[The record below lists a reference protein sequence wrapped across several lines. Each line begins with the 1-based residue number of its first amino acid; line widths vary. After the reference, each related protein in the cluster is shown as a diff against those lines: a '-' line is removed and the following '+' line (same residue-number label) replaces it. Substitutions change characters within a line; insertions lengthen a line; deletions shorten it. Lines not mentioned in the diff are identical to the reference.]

1 MRISFFSIMLIAV
14 SCTSPKPQTITQ
26 NVVNSA
32 NADSIIA
39 SIEVAIPPTVDS
51 LNLSNFAQL
60 IASLNTIPFEQ
71 RQVTLKSIKDEA
83 VTLFKQTWPDEFN
96 TNPIRSR
103 YTVFLTD
110 THVAADN
117 RLGQSAAAQQAEA
130 ITKMKKSWNI
140 FTAQISEKEPS
151 AIFETTPR

>member
-39 SIEVAIPPTVDS
+39 SIAVAIPPTIDS

-110 THVAADN
+110 IHVAADK
-117 RLGQSAAAQQAEA
+117 RLGQNAAAQQAEA
-130 ITKMKKSWNI
+130 IVKMKKSWNI

>member
-1 MRISFFSIMLIAV
+1 MRTFLFSIMLIAV
-14 SCTSPKPQTITQ
+14 SCTSPKPQANTQ

-32 NADSIIA
+32 YADSIIA
-39 SIEVAIPPTVDS
+39 SIDVVIPPSIDA
-51 LNLSNFAQL
+51 LNLLNFVQL
-60 IASLNTIPFEQ
+60 MESLNTIPFEQ

-83 VTLFKQTWPDEFN
+83 KTVFSQAWPDVLD

-117 RLGQSAAAQQAEA
+117 RLGQNAAAQQAEA
-130 ITKMKKSWNI
+130 IVKMKKSWNI
-140 FTAQISEKEPS
+140 FINQISAQESS
-151 AIFETTPR
+151 AVLETAPR

>member
-1 MRISFFSIMLIAV
+1 MRTFLFSIMLIAV
-14 SCTSPKPQTITQ
+14 SCTSPKPQANTQ

-32 NADSIIA
+32 YADSIIA
-39 SIEVAIPPTVDS
+39 SIDVVIPPSIDA
-51 LNLSNFAQL
+51 LNLSNFVQL
-60 IASLNTIPFEQ
+60 MESLNTIPFEQ

-83 VTLFKQTWPDEFN
+83 KTVFSQAWPDVLN

-117 RLGQSAAAQQAEA
+117 RLGQNAAAQQAEA
-130 ITKMKKSWNI
+130 IVKMKKSWNI
-140 FTAQISEKEPS
+140 FINQISAQESS
-151 AIFETTPR
+151 AVLETAPR